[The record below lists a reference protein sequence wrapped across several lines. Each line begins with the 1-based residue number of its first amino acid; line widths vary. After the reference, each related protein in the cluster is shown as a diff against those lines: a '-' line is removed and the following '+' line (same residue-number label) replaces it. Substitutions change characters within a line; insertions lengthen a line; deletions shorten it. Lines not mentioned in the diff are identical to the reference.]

1 MAQRRDDWRSV
12 TAIGREVECIQ
23 QRQFAP
29 TQEPAGGIVTAR
41 ADLYLAVILTVM
53 FLAGGALV
61 ILYGRERSQARTR
74 GNSAPGV

>member
-29 TQEPAGGIVTAR
+29 TQEPAGGIVTAQ
-41 ADLYLAVILTVM
+41 ADLYLAVIVTVM
-53 FLAGGALV
+53 FLAGGVLV